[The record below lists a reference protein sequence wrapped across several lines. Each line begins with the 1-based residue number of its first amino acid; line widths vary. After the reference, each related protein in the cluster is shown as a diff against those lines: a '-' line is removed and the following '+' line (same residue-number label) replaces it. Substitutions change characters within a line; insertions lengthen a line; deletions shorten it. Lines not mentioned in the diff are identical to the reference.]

1 MSGTHADVCNS
12 EQFYNYFAECEIG
25 VGWASGQ

>member
-25 VGWASGQ
+25 VG